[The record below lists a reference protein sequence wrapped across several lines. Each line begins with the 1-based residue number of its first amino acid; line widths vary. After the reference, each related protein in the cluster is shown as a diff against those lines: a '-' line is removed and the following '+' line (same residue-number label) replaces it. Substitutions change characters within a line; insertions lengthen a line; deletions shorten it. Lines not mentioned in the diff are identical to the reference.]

1 MSSLLRTSRLTKRQV
16 LATIIATSCVW
27 ILLDVCMIF
36 SSGVYYSSTESVLPV
51 ERRRVTDENG
61 SNLSTL
67 VSVGPNRVEIE
78 ADGKEETRTGRSQAN
93 YNKDVDDNGREH
105 ANVVAAPI
113 VVSIAPTHRS
123 STTSTFRSTGEALH
137 GPFFGETTS
146 HSLVVTTNSSSPGK
160 TVNRETAAGKR
171 VSSAMTVA
179 GQDERSDRNATENE
193 NIKTSSSGAV
203 QVKDLD
209 VRKWRFL
216 PRAPGEQ
223 GKAVITF
230 PWEQQQVQEGWAR
243 ASFNEYVSD
252 KISFERSIP
261 DSRNGACKLKR
272 YEYPSL
278 PKTSIIIC
286 FTEESWS
293 TLLRSVHSILNRT
306 PPELIE
312 EILLVD
318 DFSQSTFQGRS
329 LQTYISS
336 FTNVRLIRLQH
347 RHGLVGARIAGI
359 ENTTAEVITFLDSHI
374 ECNKGWLEPLLDAI
388 RRNRKSVVSPII
400 DTISDQTF
408 QYIEAPDTFKG
419 GFAWTLAFRWI
430 QMMQSRQDATESI
443 TTPTIAGGLFSIDR
457 KFFYELGLYD
467 PGLEIWGSE
476 NMELSF
482 KTWMCGGRLEIIPC
496 SRVGHVF
503 RSSQPYKFPKG
514 NTATFLHN
522 NVRIAEVWM
531 DDYKKVFYSVLP
543 NLRSVD
549 PGDIADR
556 KRLRESMHCNS
567 FQWYL
572 DNVYPEIHMP
582 SLTPRAGLGLRN
594 IMSNS
599 CLDRGTGG
607 GPINLAACHRQ
618 GGNQHFQLTD
628 EGVLETL
635 ELCVGRI
642 GATLSPILML
652 CKSVAVLRFKHDRST
667 GEMAVEGTD
676 KCLGAVRAN
685 PPVAVQLKV
694 CDSNDQ
700 SQKWEFLE
708 YSADK
713 ENNKT
718 QIALAGA

>member
-16 LATIIATSCVW
+16 FATIIATSCVW
-27 ILLDVCMIF
+27 ILLDVFMIF
-36 SSGVYYSSTESVLPV
+36 SSGAYYSSTENMLPV
-51 ERRRVTDENG
+51 ERRGAADEND
-61 SNLSTL
+61 SSLSTPA
-67 VSVGPNRVEIE
+67 SISSNRVEIE
-78 ADGKEETRTGRSQAN
+78 AEGRAETRIAGGSRTN
-93 YNKDVDDNGREH
+93 YNEDVDDNGRKH
-105 ANVVAAPI
+105 ANVVAAPELM
-113 VVSIAPTHRS
+113 SKSSTHRS
-123 STTSTFRSTGEALH
+123 STTSISRSTGEALLH
-137 GPFFGETTS
+137 GPLNGETS
-146 HSLVVTTNSSSPGK
+146 QSVVVTTKYSSPGRS
-160 TVNRETAAGKR
+160 VNRETTAGKR
-171 VSSAMTVA
+171 VSSTTTVL
-179 GQDERSDRNATENE
+179 GQDERTREHENLE
-193 NIKTSSSGAV
+193 ASSSEGV

-209 VRKWRFL
+209 VRRWRYS
-216 PRAPGEQ
+216 PNDPGEQ

-230 PWEQQQVQEGWAR
+230 PWDQQKVQEGWAR
-243 ASFNEYVSD
+243 ASFNEFVSD

-261 DSRNGACKLKR
+261 DSRNEACRFKR
-272 YEYPSL
+272 YDYSSL
-278 PKTSIIIC
+278 PKTSIVIC

-329 LQTYISS
+329 LQTHLSS
-336 FTNVRLIRLQH
+336 FPNVRLIRLPH
-347 RHGLVGARIAGI
+347 RHGLVGARLAGI
-359 ENTTAEVITFLDSHI
+359 ENTTGAVITFLDSHI

-388 RRNRKSVVSPII
+388 GRDRRAVVSPII

-408 QYIEAPDTFKG
+408 QYLQAPDTFRG
-419 GFAWTLAFRWI
+419 GFTWALEFRWI
-430 QMMQSRQDATESI
+430 QAMQSRQDATESI

-482 KTWMCGGRLEIIPC
+482 KTWMCGGRLAIVPC

-514 NTATFLHN
+514 NIVTFHRN

-531 DDYKKVFYSVLP
+531 DDYKNIFYSVLP
-543 NLRSVD
+543 KLRTAD
-549 PGDIADR
+549 PGDIAGR
-556 KRLRESMHCNS
+556 KRLRESMHCKS

-572 DNVYPEIHMP
+572 DNVYPELHVP
-582 SLTPRAGLGLRN
+582 SLKPQAGLGLRN
-594 IMSNS
+594 IVGNS
-599 CLDRGTGG
+599 CLDRGNGASPLT
-607 GPINLAACHRQ
+607 LAGCHRQ

-635 ELCVGRI
+635 ELCLGRI
-642 GATLSPILML
+642 GAILSCALVQ
-652 CKSVAVLRFKHDRST
+652 CKSLFVLRFKHDRSK
-667 GEMAVEGTD
+667 GSMAVVGTD
-676 KCLGAVRAN
+676 KCLGAVGTNQA
-685 PPVAVQLKV
+685 AVQLKT

-713 ENNKT
+713 NRA